1 MRSQAML
8 WYPSNQ
14 FVMNSVYKY
23 FLIFCQRSSYHGT
36 KEVSGINFNSYF
48 LGVCLTLLALT
59 VNFCISLQLFPLMLV
74 CMTMTFGQIS
84 PEDCIIMHL
93 RMTIFLV
100 KVTFPLSFRHLFFFS
115 QLYGMFLNF
124 EIQLT
129 QFLFQFKM
137 VVILSIMI
145 I

>member
-1 MRSQAML
+1 ML

-23 FLIFCQRSSYHGT
+23 FLIFVIEVHT

-93 RMTIFLV
+93 RITIFLV
-100 KVTFPLSFRHLFFFS
+100 KVTIFPFSF
-115 QLYGMFLNF
+115 
-124 EIQLT
+124 
-129 QFLFQFKM
+129 
-137 VVILSIMI
+137 
-145 I
+145 